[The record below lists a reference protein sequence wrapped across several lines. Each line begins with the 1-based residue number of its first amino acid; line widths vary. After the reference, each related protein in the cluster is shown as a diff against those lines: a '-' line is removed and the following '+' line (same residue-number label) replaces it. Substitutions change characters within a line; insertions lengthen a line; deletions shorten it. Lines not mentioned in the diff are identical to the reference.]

1 MYFVSVDKSSGKDKT
16 AIALFSIN
24 PQTGLTLIEIF
35 YDSQKTKTTAEEK
48 LNQYLDTY
56 LKDSP
61 VPILLSPP
69 FPDFSHK
76 P

>member
-1 MYFVSVDKSSGKDKT
+1 MYFVSVDKSSGEDKT
-16 AIALFSIN
+16 AITLFSAT

-35 YDSQKTKTTAEEK
+35 YDSQKTKTTAEEE
-48 LNQYLDTY
+48 LNQY